1 MKLGKKIRALR
12 LEKSVTQEQL
22 ANVLHVSGQAV
33 SKWENDTA
41 MPDICILPELS
52 VFFGVTLDELF
63 DLTTNDHYQRIEN
76 LLERCEN
83 LSYEEFRN
91 AESLLKD
98 RLEESHQDAKARL
111 LLTMLYNKA
120 ADSFR
125 VKAEASAKEYLSME
139 PEEKE
144 GHTELR
150 RAQQGTIADWDFANH
165 HKRIAYYQEFI
176 REHPS
181 YARGYLWLL
190 DELLA
195 DGRLAEAEQTLKKM
209 AAVDKSFRVQL
220 YRSKLAWARGEHE
233 KAEQILKEMEESHS
247 EEWIVSFCLAD
258 HFVHTGQ
265 YETAIFYYEQGE
277 KQQPSPKYTDSAIS
291 RAHIYEIMGE
301 PEKAIQCW
309 EHVKELLETE
319 WNVTEGAWIE
329 EVRREIRLL
338 QTGK

>member
-1 MKLGKKIRALR
+1 MKLGKKIRTLR

-22 ANVLHVSGQAV
+22 ANVLHVSSQAV

-63 DLTTNDHYQRIEN
+63 DLTTNAYYQRIEN
-76 LLERCEN
+76 LLERCET

-91 AESLLKD
+91 TESLLKD
-98 RLEESHQDAKARL
+98 RLEESPQDAKARL
-111 LLTMLYNKA
+111 LLAMLYNKA

-125 VKAEASAKEYLSME
+125 VKAEASAKEYLSLE
-139 PEEKE
+139 PEEKD

-176 REHPS
+176 LEHPS

-209 AAVDKSFRVQL
+209 AVVDESFRVQL
-220 YRSKLAWARGEHE
+220 YRGKLAWARGEHE
-233 KAEQILKEMEESHS
+233 RAKQLLKEMEESYQG
-247 EEWIVSFCLAD
+247 EWMVSFCLAD
-258 HFVHTGQ
+258 YFVQIGQ
-265 YETAIFYYEQGE
+265 YEKAISCYEQAE
-277 KQQPSPKYTDSAIS
+277 QQQPSPKYTDSAIS
-291 RAHIYEIMGE
+291 QAHIYEIVGD
-301 PEKAIQCW
+301 PGKAAECW
-309 EHVKELLETE
+309 NHVIELLDTE
-319 WNVTEGAWIE
+319 WNITEGAWIE
-329 EVRREIRLL
+329 EVKREIDVL
-338 QTGK
+338 QK